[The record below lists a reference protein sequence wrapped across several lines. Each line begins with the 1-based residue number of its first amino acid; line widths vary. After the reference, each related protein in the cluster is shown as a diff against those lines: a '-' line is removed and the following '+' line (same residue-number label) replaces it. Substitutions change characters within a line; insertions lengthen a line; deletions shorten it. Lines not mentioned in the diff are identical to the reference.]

1 PALQG
6 VRASGMTLADA
17 PRALQDAVLTT
28 FAGPSQ
34 QTELTASDAADF
46 GGAVGIS
53 GATAVGGAPYTNSLL
68 GGAHTFTESG
78 GIWSQ
83 QAELTPSDPV
93 VVDEFGSFVAVSG
106 STVVVSAPGNSAAY
120 VFVRSGSVWS
130 QQAELTAYGIGGSVA
145 ISGSTVI
152 AGAPY

>member
-1 PALQG
+1 MRPKSSIWLRIRRLGAIAALIAVTSLVATPSVFASAFARVPSPALQG

-46 GGAVGIS
+46 GGSVGIS
-53 GATAVGGAPYTNSLL
+53 GSTAVVGAPYTNSFI
-68 GGAHTFTESG
+68 GAAYIFTESG

-106 STVVVSAPGNSAAY
+106 STVVV
-120 VFVRSGSVWS
+120 
-130 QQAELTAYGIGGSVA
+130 
-145 ISGSTVI
+145 
-152 AGAPY
+152 